1 MSNPLLKTPPLKTK
15 EFLAQAAEL
24 ARMQLPAALRDV
36 QVVGPVGSLIKLHY
50 GYPRVH
56 YEVWVRR
63 RTGHI
68 EVGLHFEGVPQEN
81 ALYLE
86 ELTSRYPHVIASL
99 GPGVEPEQWA
109 GSWTRVHQAVPFTSL
124 DEDLLMVVSGRLS
137 QMIRI
142 LEPAVREIAPADR
155 RVIIGP

>member
-1 MSNPLLKTPPLKTK
+1 MSDPSLKTK
-15 EFLAQAAEL
+15 EFLAQVAEL

-50 GYPRVH
+50 GYPKVH
-56 YEVWVRR
+56 FEVWVRR
-63 RTGHI
+63 RTGYI
-68 EVGLHFEGVPQEN
+68 EVGLHFEGAPREN

-86 ELTSRYPHVIASL
+86 ELTSRCSHVIASL

-109 GSWTRVHQAVPFTSL
+109 GSWTRVHQEVPFSAL

-142 LEPAVREIAPADR
+142 LEPVVREIAPADP
-155 RVIIGP
+155 RVIIES